1 MHYLYIIVHIKPCYV
16 CSLFMVLLHLLGGYL
31 FAWGDNR
38 NGQLGIG
45 NSSLVHNLPEHV
57 SSLVGV
63 PFALLCAGGYHSFAL
78 SLSGA
83 LFSWGRNK
91 YVCLA
96 DSTFVVMVVWPG
108 NAVQVFTQNS
118 LNEFCFC
125 VLYSQTLN
133 LGLNTCNSI
142 LALET
147 PPPQNFQQLSWEYC

>member
-1 MHYLYIIVHIKPCYV
+1 MYSPWRCPCKHWLQHNFLQTCTGVACVHYLYIIVHIKPCYV
-16 CSLFMVLLHLLGGYL
+16 CSLFMVLWHLLGGYL

-96 DSTFVVMVVWPG
+96 DSTFVVMVLLPG

-118 LNEFCFC
+118 FFIVKESF
-125 VLYSQTLN
+125 
-133 LGLNTCNSI
+133 
-142 LALET
+142 
-147 PPPQNFQQLSWEYC
+147 

>member
-1 MHYLYIIVHIKPCYV
+1 MLGQQITFSYICFSSRCHLYMQHGICPSGTHITPLAFGDHECKPLADRYAIHYSKFSY
-16 CSLFMVLLHLLGGYL
+16 YL

-96 DSTFVVMVVWPG
+96 DSTFVLMVLWPG

-118 LNEFCFC
+118 FFIVKESF
-125 VLYSQTLN
+125 
-133 LGLNTCNSI
+133 
-142 LALET
+142 
-147 PPPQNFQQLSWEYC
+147 

>member
-1 MHYLYIIVHIKPCYV
+1 MHYLYIIVNIKPCYV

-45 NSSLVHNLPEHV
+45 NSSPVHNLPEHV

-96 DSTFVVMVVWPG
+96 NST
-108 NAVQVFTQNS
+108 
-118 LNEFCFC
+118 
-125 VLYSQTLN
+125 YSYGTL
-133 LGLNTCNSI
+133 
-142 LALET
+142 A
-147 PPPQNFQQLSWEYC
+147 W